1 MNKILNKIFWILVV
15 LFFIVLTAKGAL
27 GLTEYTTCDEQGL
40 YWICEDGFPDPDFN
54 FEDKGIVVTGTVV
67 FSSDAGTGGSPDA
80 EAIDLTYTI
89 FEGFEF
95 RDANIVMTSGS
106 GAEPSSTGTGG
117 SGGAITL
124 TVNAPQ
130 YRQYNS
136 NITYNTGNGG
146 KGEASGYTCYSK
158 EGGPSGS
165 LTITLNTSVVKNE
178 NSIDI
183 VNIGTGGQADYAS
196 GCTDNDDSS
205 SRGGAAGKIYF
216 YDGENSSSK
225 ITNTNYSVT
234 MNGGNGGDAR
244 ATSQGTGG
252 ACSAGG
258 APTGY
263 YLYAYGNLTGNN
275 YNLTTSSAEAGVTDI
290 SGDNDSCYGADG
302 QPFYYSFENMDLTN
316 SVFNVKGTNSGNSEA
331 RGEDQNG
338 RRGGSVQF
346 VGTTFDCSDSNF
358 TLTTGDGGDGDA
370 DVDGSACGGG
380 GHSYWIVNDT
390 TMNNCSQTFTMGTNG
405 APSNPQDG
413 GDSGNVYLS
422 VDNYVFN
429 QSPITWTGTQGCVGD
444 GGELQSGG
452 TGGSFVYAGYG
463 NLSFIDTNM
472 TLQAGNGGSNYR
484 GYGGYVLFSLTD
496 NYLQDNSHLYFL
508 GGNRGNDAGGS
519 YSGYGYVSAKEVNV
533 TNSNLT
539 LGKGYGTTA
548 GYQSQLIA
556 DGGTL
561 NVFNT
566 AGINLLMA
574 SAGTANTF
582 RMNGTETLY
591 YPNTTLTYTTA
602 EPDWKTYADYFYFDN
617 ASVQGTMDIY
627 NYTNTTNI
635 TYHNNTYSGT
645 LAFFGA
651 NHYETFAQYFSRAT
665 SSTVTYPSSL
675 PWKNEDYNC
684 TSVFTVGNG
693 SVENHTLWYLNDVYN
708 MSGIDFTGALSEG
721 DNLTCQIKLNST
733 EFIKQSNNTIQI
745 VEAYPYDYTV
755 YVGEGFDA
763 YSNTTELN
771 NTLSVVL
778 SFGGFNEYIQYYC
791 DSTVNCSIPIY
802 FSSESNLSS
811 INITN
816 ITFGYGVDNTTE
828 GNINVPFKLTSD
840 TSGIITVDEPAWGYE
855 SEVQVPLL
863 VTAHSETPGTD
874 TDFGINRWI
883 SIIYSVF
890 DITLP
895 FNIDFFDVYP
905 LWPSQKDVEPFGQ
918 KSSVPI
924 YNVTSNSTNDM
935 EIRMRFVNG
944 TVPDCATIL
953 FNTNNTNALGIN
965 LNDTYQELIFN
976 LDNGSSQGLWSWVD
990 FNDCSYNETI
1000 AFYPDFYWKAK
1011 CKSCVN
1017 STDFWT
1023 YNYLNET

>member
-1 MNKILNKIFWILVV
+1 MNKNLRTILSIIFIIVALIL
-15 LFFIVLTAKGAL
+15 TGKAAL
-27 GLTEYTTCDEQGL
+27 GLTEYVTCEEQGL
-40 YWICEDGFPDPDFN
+40 YWICEDGFPDPEFN
-54 FEDKGIVVTGTVV
+54 FEDKGIVVTGDIT
-67 FSSDAGTGGSPDA
+67 FSSSSGTGTSPDA
-80 EAIDLTYTI
+80 EALSLSYTI

-95 RDANIVMTSGS
+95 RDASVTITSGS
-106 GAEPSSTGTGG
+106 GTQPSSDGTGG
-117 SGGAITL
+117 NGGTITIDID
-124 TVNAPQ
+124 APKI
-130 YRQYNS
+130 RTYNT

-146 KGEASGYTCYSK
+146 KGTDGEVCSSNAGGQSGNLYV
-158 EGGPSGS
+158 
-165 LTITLNTSVVKNE
+165 TSDAAIVE
-178 NSIDI
+178 NINSNIV
-183 VNIGTGGQADYAS
+183 VNIGDGGDADSRDCIEDDDTGSS
-196 GCTDNDDSS
+196 GG
-205 SRGGAAGKIYF
+205 RAGTIYF
-216 YDGENSSSK
+216 YDGINSSSI
-225 ITNTNYSVT
+225 ITNTNYSIIL
-234 MNGGNGGDAR
+234 NGGNGGDADVD
-244 ATSQGTGG
+244 ASGTGG
-252 ACSAGG
+252 DCKAGG
-258 APTGY
+258 TPSGY
-263 YLYAYGNLTGNN
+263 NLYAYGNLTGDN
-275 YNLTTSSAEAGVTDI
+275 YDITTSSAEAGVTDI
-290 SGDNDSCYGADG
+290 SGDDDSCYGADG
-302 QPFYYSFENMDLTN
+302 QVFYYSFDNMELTN
-316 SVFNVKGTNSGNSEA
+316 SIFNVKGTNSGNSEA
-331 RGEDQNG
+331 RDRDRDG
-338 RRGGSVQF
+338 RRGGSIQF
-346 VGTTFDCSDSNF
+346 IGTSFECSNSNF

-370 DVDGSACGGG
+370 DITGSACGGG

-390 TMNNCSQTFTMGTNG
+390 TMNTCLQSFIPGTNG
-405 APSNPQDG
+405 IGGSPRDG
-413 GDSGNVYLS
+413 GDSGSVYFS
-422 VDNYVFN
+422 VDNYLFN
-429 QSPITWTGTQGCVGD
+429 QSPITWTGLVGCDGD
-444 GGELQSGG
+444 NSDVMSGG
-452 TGGSFVYAGYG
+452 TGGSFVYAGTG

-472 TLQAGNGGSNYR
+472 TLQAGNGGDFYR
-484 GYGGYVLFSLTD
+484 GYGGYVLFSLTET
-496 NYLQDNSHLYFL
+496 YLQDNSYLSFR
-508 GGNRGNDAGGS
+508 GGDRGDELGGS
-519 YSGYGYVSAKEVNV
+519 YSGYGYVKAKEINM

-539 LGKGYGTTA
+539 LHKGYGTTG

-561 NVFNT
+561 NVFDKSDVYFT
-566 AGINLLMA
+566 MA

-591 YPNTTLTYTTA
+591 YPNTTLRYTTS
-602 EPDWKTYADYFYFDN
+602 EPDWKTYADYFYFNN

-627 NYTNTTNI
+627 NYTAPTNV
-635 TYHNNTYSGT
+635 TYHNDTYSGT

-665 SSTVTYPSSL
+665 SSEVTYPSTL
-675 PWKNEDYNC
+675 PWKNEAYNC
-684 TSVFTVGNG
+684 TSIFTVGNA
-693 SVENHTLWYLNDVYN
+693 SVENTTLWYLNDVYN
-708 MSGIDFTGALSEG
+708 MSGINWNETLSTG
-721 DNLTCQIKLNST
+721 DNLTCQIKLNSS
-733 EFIKQSNNTIQI
+733 EFIKQANNTITI
-745 VEAYPYDYTV
+745 VNAYPYDYTILI
-755 YVGEGFDA
+755 GEGYDS
-763 YSNTTELN
+763 YSNSTELN
-771 NTLSVVL
+771 STLQVVL

-816 ITFGYGVDNTTE
+816 ITLGYGVDNTTI
-828 GNINVPFKLTSD
+828 GNVNVPFKLTSD
-840 TSGIITVDEPAWGYE
+840 SSGIITVDDPVWGYE

-863 VTAHSETPGTD
+863 VTAHSETPGAD
-874 TDFGINRWI
+874 TEFGINRWI

-895 FNIDFFDVYP
+895 FNIDFYDVFP
-905 LWPSQKDVEPFGQ
+905 LWPSQKNVEPFGQ